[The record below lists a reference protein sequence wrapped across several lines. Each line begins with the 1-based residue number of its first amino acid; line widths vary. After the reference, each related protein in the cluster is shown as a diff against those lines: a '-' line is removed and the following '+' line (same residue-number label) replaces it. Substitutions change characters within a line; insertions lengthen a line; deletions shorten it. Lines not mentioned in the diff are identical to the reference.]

1 MNTQRKLDEQMQAG
15 RLTAPSECLEAR
27 AAFSPYLDGALTGL
41 EMGRVA
47 AHLEACDPC
56 ATEFEGWRDMQTA
69 LGELGSAKAPPD
81 LQRQLR
87 SAIGVERDRGSYLS
101 VTGRIALRWRRS
113 IAPLAVQG
121 AGGLVAAL
129 LLAAGVFRLFGPGVA
144 VQANDDGLA
153 HLIAPHYLYSQVSL
167 IPVETGRD
175 VPVLV
180 DATVDTR
187 GRVCDYKILNGP
199 KNSPVLLQVEQNL
212 LSSVFKPATVFGV
225 PVVGH
230 VMLTYTGVSVRG

>member
-1 MNTQRKLDEQMQAG
+1 MKTQHNPDEQMQAG
-15 RLTAPSECLEAR
+15 SECLEAR

-41 EMGRVA
+41 EMGWVA
-47 AHLEACDPC
+47 AHLEACEPC
-56 ATEFEGWRDMQTA
+56 AQEFESWRDMQTA
-69 LGELGSAKAPPD
+69 LSDLGPAKAPPD

-87 SAIGVERDRGSYLS
+87 SAIGLERDRGSYLS
-101 VTGRIALRWRRS
+101 VTGRFALVWRRS
-113 IAPLAVQG
+113 IAPLALQG
-121 AGGLVAAL
+121 AGGLAAAL

-167 IPVETGRD
+167 VPVETGRD
-175 VPVLV
+175 VPVVV
-180 DATVDTR
+180 DATVDIR

-199 KNSPVLLQVEQNL
+199 KKGPVLLQVEQNL
-212 LSSVFKPATVFGV
+212 LASVFKPATVFGV

-230 VMLTYTGVSVRG
+230 VMVTYTGVSVRG

>member
-1 MNTQRKLDEQMQAG
+1 MNTQRNPDEQMQAG
-15 RLTAPSECLEAR
+15 LATANECVAAQ
-27 AAFSPYLDGALTGL
+27 AAFSTYLDGALTGL

-47 AHLEACDPC
+47 AHLEGCEPC
-56 ATEFEGWRDMQTA
+56 ATEFEGWREMQSA
-69 LGELGSAKAPPD
+69 LGELGPAKAPAD

-87 SAIGVERDRGSYLS
+87 SAIGLERDRGSYLS
-101 VTGRIALRWRRS
+101 LIGKLALLWRRS

-129 LLAAGVFRLFGPGVA
+129 LLAGGIFRLFGPGVA

-167 IPVETGRD
+167 VPVETGHD

-199 KNSPVLLQVEQNL
+199 KNGPVLLQVEQNL

-230 VMLTYTGVSVRG
+230 VMVTYTGVSVRA